1 MDAAPTMGKDR
12 SGNLKRP
19 LSTAER
25 FPCTAPSINMDQ
37 HCELMDFL
45 PKDYQ
50 YHVCRY
56 EAVSQS
62 TGDLISFEAT
72 IRMSLK
78 SKEEILV
85 WLRSMA
91 VSWRV
96 AHTRPTKGHRIIFK
110 ADYRCQHNTK
120 PKKTIKAARV
130 SKNTDC
136 PAKLKVTLVRTEVSN
151 GQRSRNTD
159 PHIPDYPT
167 LVHICNIHNHS
178 IHVADA
184 AVCHRD
190 VRSEAVEKLT
200 ELFEAGH
207 SLSSALDVL
216 KYDLQVQCED
226 DYSHPSALLDSEEWH
241 TMMKEFSAMAQS
253 NEEFQRAAA
262 AMMKTF
268 HRLKGNPSM
277 LQSAM
282 HTFGHNVGRS
292 LPSQRAQGRQR
303 ASNAAGPSRTA
314 QPTSVTRQKVQLR
327 GTHRLTAGRPKKIVA
342 TIDHRYSCP
351 KGVKCGTHSLSDAVE
366 VCCSNPK

>member
-1 MDAAPTMGKDR
+1 MDAICAAPTMGKER

-37 HCELMDFL
+37 HSELMDFL

-50 YHVCRY
+50 YHICRY
-56 EAVSQS
+56 KAVSQS
-62 TGDLISFEAT
+62 SSHHIGFDAT
-72 IRMSLK
+72 VRMPLK

-85 WLRSMA
+85 WLKSMA
-91 VSWRV
+91 VAWRV

-120 PKKTIKAARV
+120 PKKTIKAGRV

-167 LVHICNIHNHS
+167 LVDICNIHNHN

-184 AVCHRD
+184 TVCRQD
-190 VRSEAVEKLT
+190 VRSEAQGKLT
-200 ELFEAGH
+200 EMFEAGH
-207 SLSSALDVL
+207 SLSTALDVL

-226 DYSHPSALLDSEEWH
+226 DYIHTSAILDSKQWH
-241 TMMKEFSAMAQS
+241 SMIKEFSAMAQS
-253 NEEFQRAAA
+253 NEEFQRAAS
-262 AMMKTF
+262 AMMKAF
-268 HRLKGNPSM
+268 HRLKGNPSR
-277 LQSAM
+277 LLSAM
-282 HTFGHNVGRS
+282 HMFGHNVANSPALQQAQSRR
-292 LPSQRAQGRQR
+292 RA
-303 ASNAAGPSRTA
+303 ANCAGPNITA
-314 QPTSVTRQKVQLR
+314 HPTSVAGGKVKFGGR
-327 GTHRLTAGRPKKIVA
+327 SRLTAGRPKKIVA
-342 TIDHRYSCP
+342 TMDHRYSSP
-351 KGVKCGTHSLSDAVE
+351 KGVKSGTHILQ
-366 VCCSNPK
+366 